1 VTVGPV
7 LLQEKTEV
15 SPENGK
21 VEALFSQLTE
31 ANHGIRQLVEQR
43 RTTHV
48 HQLNHHYL
56 GKLNCMANHKV
67 TMVTHLTVSF
77 INVIVTHAQCT
88 IF

>member
-1 VTVGPV
+1 MTVGPV

-43 RTTHV
+43 
-48 HQLNHHYL
+48 
-56 GKLNCMANHKV
+56 
-67 TMVTHLTVSF
+67 
-77 INVIVTHAQCT
+77 
-88 IF
+88 